1 LKQLQVPV
9 APLDGW
15 YRWRDHDDM
24 GSIEEDTIKDTGE
37 PRPYQRCA
45 SEPHVAHHC
54 AEIRQR
60 A

>member
-9 APLDGW
+9 APLNGW

-24 GSIEEDTIKDTGE
+24 GPIEEDPGE
-37 PRPYQRCA
+37 PRPFQRCA
-45 SEPHVAHHC
+45 GEPHISHHR